1 VFAMRRPS
9 DSKSS
14 VASHA
19 TIQTGTTPQDLVAAI
34 EQLIRDRLHS
44 NVVVDGPI
52 SQALS
57 RLVTMVQTANTN
69 QLMLASD
76 LGKEACEAAVN
87 IGWLSHDFG
96 EVAQSTVS
104 ISSAVEEMAAS
115 IAELSTVSAASAT
128 QTENARDTMRSCI
141 NDSRAAVEAMTNI
154 QNQSSK
160 IGEQVSVLQ
169 AAVDQIGEMATSI
182 DSIARQ
188 TNLLALNATIEAA
201 RAGEAGRGFA
211 VVAAE
216 VKTLSVETGKAT
228 QEIRSRVEAL
238 TREMREIRNAVADSL
253 KSVASGSSVV
263 TQVGTI
269 IENMGDEVAE
279 VAERI
284 RGLSNVLEQQRS
296 ATSEI
301 TQNVVRISEKA
312 TKSKDEVQKIG
323 KRLEDCEGTL
333 RKAFETLELPIRNLA
348 LIRLDAEAVSWKR
361 QLAQILLGAI
371 ATPATAP
378 QLAIAGVL
386 AEAEEVCK
394 ATGGGS
400 VLVSDL
406 SQALAAAQTQA
417 TRMVDEVRNRNWG
430 AATPAYVACDEAI
443 AKIHQAV
450 TRLLEKAAAAA

>member
-9 DSKSS
+9 DSISS
-14 VASHA
+14 VASQA
-19 TIQTGTTPQDLVAAI
+19 TVPTGTTPEDLIAAI
-34 EQLIRDRLHS
+34 EKLIRDRLHS
-44 NVVVDGPI
+44 NVIIDGPI

-57 RLVTMVQTANTN
+57 RLVAMVQTASTR
-69 QLMLASD
+69 QLMLANS
-76 LGKEACEAAVN
+76 LGKEACEAAIN
-87 IGWLSHDFG
+87 IGWLAHDFS

-141 NDSRAAVEAMTNI
+141 NDSRAAVDAMTNI
-154 QNQSSK
+154 QGQSSK

-169 AAVDQIGEMATSI
+169 TAVDKIGEMATSI

-238 TREMREIRNAVADSL
+238 TREMREIRHAVADSL
-253 KSVASGSSVV
+253 KSVSSGSAVV

-284 RGLSNVLEQQRS
+284 RGLSNVLEQQRA
-296 ATSEI
+296 ATTEI

-333 RKAFETLELPIRNLA
+333 RKGFDMLELPVHNPA
-348 LIRLDAEAVSWKR
+348 LIRLEADAVAWKH
-361 QLAQILLGAI
+361 QLAQVLLGTIPA
-371 ATPATAP
+371 PATAP
-378 QLAIAGVL
+378 QLSHAGVM
-386 AEAEEVCK
+386 AEADSICK
-394 ATGGGS
+394 TAGGS
-400 VLVSDL
+400 A
-406 SQALAAAQTQA
+406 ALAADLSSALASAQSHA

-443 AKIHQAV
+443 AKINQ
-450 TRLLEKAAAAA
+450 TIGSLLQRAGSV